1 VAVTTY
7 TMTEANRKT
16 AELVNEARYTNQ
28 PVLITDH
35 GKPAAALISPGLLAR
50 YQALEAA
57 ADQAVIDAINTR
69 GPHWVNNHDA
79 QQRMN
84 QILAEADAEA
94 EAADQAR

>member
-1 VAVTTY
+1 MVVTTY

-35 GKPAAALISPGLLAR
+35 GKPAAAVISPGLLAR
-50 YQALEAA
+50 YQALEDA
-57 ADQAVIDAINTR
+57 ADQAVIDAIKAR
-69 GPHWVNNHDA
+69 GPQWVSNDDA

-84 QILAEADAEA
+84 QILAEGEGETEA
-94 EAADQAR
+94 SGQAR